1 MIAYVVPSAGIF
13 GGIKVAYQFVDLL
26 QDQGVA
32 TCIATPDGKAS
43 GWFRSRAPVV
53 SRAWALDRL
62 GDDDALMFSLPHDHA
77 ELKRT
82 ALPLFFHCQG
92 TDPLIDPVLR
102 DPDVA
107 VLTCWQQAQD
117 YAHATSGREAIDVGI
132 SIAPAFHHR
141 GELKDP
147 HVATYMPRRGREIA
161 ERLADACPD
170 LHLVPIDGSDEADVA
185 QMMRRAGVYLATAE
199 GEWFGLPALEAMAAG
214 CVVFSVPVIGGMEFL
229 EDGVNCVVGDVAH
242 LERELA
248 TLFDPARAA
257 HWQSVRHA
265 AIATGLRY
273 RREAQAAKVAAFAA
287 ALPDAM
293 RRPLRQTHG

>member
-26 QDQGVA
+26 QEQGVA
-32 TCIATPDGKAS
+32 ACIATPDGKAS

-53 SRAWALDRL
+53 SRAWALEHL
-62 GDDDALMFSLPHDHA
+62 GDGDALMFSLPHDHA
-77 ELKRT
+77 ELRR
-82 ALPLFFHCQG
+82 AGLPLLFHCQG
-92 TDPLIDPVLR
+92 TDPLIDPVLS
-102 DPDVA
+102 DVDVT

-117 YAHATSGREAIDVGI
+117 YALDVSGRPSIDVGI

-147 HVATYMPRRGREIA
+147 HVAVYMPRRGREIA
-161 ERLADACPD
+161 EQLGDACPD
-170 LHLVPIDGSDEADVA
+170 LHLVAIDGSDEADVA
-185 QMMRRAGVYLATAE
+185 QMMRRAGVYLATAQ

-214 CVVFSVPVIGGMEFL
+214 CLVFSVPVIGGMEFL
-229 EDGVNCVVGDVAH
+229 EDGVNCVVGDVDH

-257 HWQSVRHA
+257 HWQSLRHA

-273 RREAQAAKVAAFAA
+273 RREAQAGKVAAFAA
-287 ALPDAM
+287 TLPEAM
-293 RRPLRQTHG
+293 RRPLGQPHG